1 MTFVHLLC
9 FPRFNLFLSILFFS
23 LPLTFLFV
31 AATLKCHK
39 ECIGDCVN
47 ETASGCSVCR
57 NYRLMNGTCVQEC
70 PANLFVLSSLCV
82 NATYC
87 RSENKIPFDRE
98 CINFCPKNYRPNA
111 NTSELAQQCVKCE
124 PKCLR
129 ECLSIE
135 VNSLGESEL
144 LRGCQVIVGDLFI
157 RLHHGVA
164 DTTQRLER
172 NMGDIEEIVGILR
185 VYRSPALTSL
195 SFLRNLRIIHGNR
208 TTDEKYTVM
217 IMENENLQRL
227 WDFNEK
233 KNLELHQGNML
244 VHFNSKLCLS
254 EIYALQSMLKTNTS
268 QDWIGT
274 ESNGNEETCS
284 ARLIQTYF
292 DVLTQDTVKITI
304 ERIDV
309 PENEKIVGY
318 IIYYMVA
325 PEQNV
330 THFGMD
336 TCAP

>member
-1 MTFVHLLC
+1 M
-9 FPRFNLFLSILFFS
+9 
-23 LPLTFLFV
+23 
-31 AATLKCHK
+31 
-39 ECIGDCVN
+39 N

-57 NYRLMNGTCVQEC
+57 NYRLLNDTCVREC
-70 PANLFVLSSLCV
+70 PANLFILSNLCV
-82 NATYC
+82 DAEYC
-87 RSENKIPFDRE
+87 RSEHKIPFDHE
-98 CINFCPKNYRPNA
+98 CRNVCPKNYKRN
-111 NTSELAQQCVKCE
+111 NDTSALVACVKCNPE
-124 PKCLR
+124 CLR
-129 ECLSIE
+129 ACGSIE
-135 VNSLGESEL
+135 VNSLGDSEF
-144 LRGCQVIVGDLFI
+144 LRGCQVIVGDLYI

-164 DTTQRLER
+164 DTKHRLER
-172 NMGDIEEIVGILR
+172 NMGDIEEILGILR

-227 WDFNEK
+227 WDFSEK
-233 KNLELHQGNML
+233 KNLKLLQGNML

-254 EIYALQSMLKTNTS
+254 EIYALQSMLKTNTT

-292 DVLTQDTVKITI
+292 DVLTRDTVSITI

-336 TCAP
+336 TCAQ